1 MILIIGDRWDSFYF
15 YLIIAISFAAICLID
30 FLFFIMSMLLN

>member
-15 YLIIAISFAAICLID
+15 YLIIAIGFVAICLID
-30 FLFFIMSMLLN
+30 FLLFIMSMLLN